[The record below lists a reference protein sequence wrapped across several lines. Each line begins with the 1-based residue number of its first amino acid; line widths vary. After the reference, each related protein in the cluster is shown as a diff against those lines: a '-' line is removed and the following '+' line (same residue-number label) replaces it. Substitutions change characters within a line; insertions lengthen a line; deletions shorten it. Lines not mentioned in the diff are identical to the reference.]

1 MHSPGRS
8 SSQES
13 NNETDHCERG
23 MDFRELS
30 IAYSLARPA
39 DAVDKEK
46 RRSIDVHSMSFFTD
60 PAGEPFPSFGLR
72 NRAMKLAYPGAWKG
86 IQNMVAED
94 ILDGRFQ
101 LTTKYGGKRA
111 KLQAVDGNLIDTMY
125 VDKRRSAAEGQQED
139 QNARGN
145 TLVICCDGN
154 SAFYETGYMP
164 IAIRAGYSTLGWNPP
179 GFACSTGSPCPE
191 QIRNAVDVVMS
202 YALNVLQFHE
212 KDIMLF
218 AYSIG

>member
-13 NNETDHCERG
+13 DNETDHCEHV
-23 MDFRELS
+23 MDFRKLS

-39 DAVDKEK
+39 DAVDKEEVRAEA

-72 NRAMKLAYPGAWKG
+72 NRALKLAYPGAWKG

-101 LTTKYGGKRA
+101 LTTK
-111 KLQAVDGNLIDTMY
+111 VT
-125 VDKRRSAAEGQQED
+125 S
-139 QNARGN
+139 
-145 TLVICCDGN
+145 C
-154 SAFYETGYMP
+154 
-164 IAIRAGYSTLGWNPP
+164 
-179 GFACSTGSPCPE
+179 
-191 QIRNAVDVVMS
+191 
-202 YALNVLQFHE
+202 
-212 KDIMLF
+212 
-218 AYSIG
+218 